1 MSRIHLT
8 HGIHVGRGKPS
19 VGRLRSHISRGSG
32 LPVVYREYGD
42 LFAVQTGSHNPGIA
56 ARLAEQVEPGD
67 VLAGHSNGGCVCVR
81 ALMLGAPAVGLVI
94 LNGALKDDFD
104 FAKLTPQ
111 LKFIHVYYNQY
122 DEAVPL
128 TNFPVLRRWLFDPLW
143 GDMGRDGYRGKDSRV
158 TQFDCWNRD
167 DELPDLAGH
176 SSILAADNA
185 DDWGYFIGRQIA
197 GALGETA

>member
-1 MSRIHLT
+1 MSRCQLL

-19 VGRLRSHISRGSG
+19 VGRLRSHIASGSG
-32 LPVVYREYGD
+32 LSVVYREYGD

-56 ARLAEQVEPGD
+56 ESLLPQVGRGD
-67 VLAGHSNGGCVCVR
+67 VLVGHSNGCAIWMR
-81 ALMLGAPAVGLVI
+81 ALQMGAPAVGLVL
-94 LNGALKDDFD
+94 LNAALKDDIEFP
-104 FAKLTPQ
+104 PQ
-111 LKFIHVYYNQY
+111 LKFVHVYFNQY

-143 GDMGRDGYRGKDSRV
+143 GDMGRDGYRGKDPRV

-185 DDWGYFIGRQIA
+185 DDWGFFIGRQIA
-197 GALGETA
+197 GALMEAP